1 MNTFGQKNL
10 IFKNGEKSA
19 ISAKILIRTTANF
32 CPNLGNEFKVG
43 YFYFNVKKKSS
54 PDFVFQSLTVPL
66 MEHVQVKALAM
77 IQQEPVFAM
86 KDIKE

>member
-10 IFKNGEKSA
+10 IFTNGLKSA

-32 CPNLGNEFKVG
+32 CPKLKNEFKRG
-43 YFYFNVKKKSS
+43 YFYFNVKKNS
-54 PDFVFQSLTVPL
+54 PDFVFQILTVPL

-86 KDIKE
+86 KDMKE